1 MSPTTL
7 MRWEQSGTGEDGG
20 TVTFFIGTDHEV
32 SVHLDSFPDAL
43 RLSNS
48 IVDALSSAR
57 TSGRADL
64 AAQVRRVLP

>member
-1 MSPTTL
+1 MSRTTFV
-7 MRWEQSGTGEDGG
+7 RWEQSGSGGDDG

-32 SVHLDSFPDAL
+32 SVHLDSFPDAH

-48 IVDALSSAR
+48 IEAAKAAAR
-57 TSGRADL
+57 TSGRAEL